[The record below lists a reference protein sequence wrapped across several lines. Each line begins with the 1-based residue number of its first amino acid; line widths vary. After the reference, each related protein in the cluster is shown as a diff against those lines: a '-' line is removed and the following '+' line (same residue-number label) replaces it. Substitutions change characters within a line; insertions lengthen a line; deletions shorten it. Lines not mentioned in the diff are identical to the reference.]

1 MALQRSQPHLG
12 SIKDE
17 ETEPD
22 REPDHV
28 YEREIEK
35 RIEGKE

>member
-12 SIKDE
+12 SIKDQE
-17 ETEPD
+17 IEPKPDPD
-22 REPDHV
+22 RV

-35 RIEGKE
+35 RIEGK